1 MPPNSRPPRRSERH
15 RLDQP
20 QSSSSR
26 VEPMAVTPPPTAPA
40 LVPPPDLTP
49 APTSV
54 LTSTSIS
61 TPTPA
66 PTLAHTLAL
75 PSASM
80 STQKQ
85 GPVQPVHNWYTDPKT
100 KDDVAAVSHV
110 EFMNKYWP
118 NGQAGWAKEPFI
130 RTFPPSTR
138 IVSQLHSITV
148 LCLYFGMDLQSLYEP
163 GGYIHTA
170 VGPRGS
176 LSQTNGGRALDNI
189 KKEKCFKKPVYRSIL
204 HGKQNGR
211 FDNDICGFDP
221 KEAAEAEHSDDL
233 PTVDNMAA
241 EAKIKRPL
249 KSPSIPKPIKRQRS
263 RTTTP
268 ARGSSAAEL
277 IDLIQ
282 EDNDH
287 DSQSAASHLHPIED
301 RAKQK
306 ISDPT
311 EWLCD
316 ESIDRSVRQ
325 ILLYHNRSNFACK
338 DPLWL
343 DVQGVNHE
351 NKRLRGKFPKDSR
364 IVFCPVNTTLHWSL
378 VVIYQENGRCVKAEH
393 HDSMANP
400 HRTQSIEKAL
410 KEMLGVTKLLLIDD
424 FKQRDGHNCGVFV
437 ISAVEHLV
445 LGIPIPRDLDLAK
458 ERQKWR
464 DRLPPSPFLNR
475 ETSSSYK
482 LSTLEPPNHQSLVSG
497 THSLAPASSSDNPPL
512 VKDEILER
520 IQQVKDSIQGKQ
532 NALSKM
538 QNRETFRT
546 RFGSKMAGVRGLVEG
561 GDFWNDKEEQK
572 QLLDA
577 IEVVHKLQ
585 ERFESQVFRGESK
598 TQVDQDIKDLKAQMN
613 DLHQERVAMIQKE
626 AQEAEAKARDLKL
639 ALLEAKKAQEEDTT
653 EREEAQH
660 DADHTAAQLEK
671 AGRDHSSNAG

>member
-1 MPPNSRPPRRSERH
+1 MP
-15 RLDQP
+15 
-20 QSSSSR
+20 
-26 VEPMAVTPPPTAPA
+26 VTPPPTAPTS
-40 LVPPPDLTP
+40 VPPPDQTP
-49 APTSV
+49 APTSA
-54 LTSTSIS
+54 LTSTSTS

-66 PTLAHTLAL
+66 PTLAPTLTS
-75 PSASM
+75 PSM

-100 KDDVAAVSHV
+100 KDDHAAVGHV
-110 EFMNKYWP
+110 EFMNEYWP
-118 NGQAGWAKEPFI
+118 NGQAGWAKQPFI
-130 RTFPPSTR
+130 QTFPPSTR

-163 GGYIHTA
+163 GGYIHDA
-170 VGPRGS
+170 VKLGS
-176 LSQTNGGRALDNI
+176 SLRQTNCGRALERI
-189 KKEKCFKKPVYRSIL
+189 KKAKGFERPVYRSIL

-233 PTVDNMAA
+233 PTIDDMAA
-241 EAKIKRPL
+241 EANIKRL
-249 KSPSIPKPIKRQRS
+249 LESPSIPKPIKRQRS

-268 ARGSSAAEL
+268 ARGSSAVES
-277 IDLIQ
+277 IDLLQ
-282 EDNDH
+282 EDSDH

-311 EWLCD
+311 AWLCD
-316 ESIDRSVRQ
+316 ESIDRS
-325 ILLYHNRSNFACK
+325 

-351 NKRLRGKFPKDSR
+351 SKRLRGKFPKDSR
-364 IVFCPVNTTLHWSL
+364 TVFCPVKTASHWSL
-378 VVIYQENGRCVKAEH
+378 AVIYQENGRCVKAEH

-400 HRTQSIEKAL
+400 YRTQSIEKAL
-410 KEMLGVTKLLLIDD
+410 KEVLGDTKLLLIDD
-424 FKQRDGHNCGVFV
+424 FKQRDEHNCGVFV
-437 ISAVEHLV
+437 ISAVELIV

-475 ETSSSYK
+475 ETSSSHK
-482 LSTLEPPNHQSLVSG
+482 LSTLEPPIHQSLVSG

-520 IQQVKDSIQGKQ
+520 IRQVKDSIQGKQ

-546 RFGSKMAGVRGLVEG
+546 GFGSKMADVRGLVEG
-561 GDFWNDKEEQK
+561 GDFWNDKEEQE

-577 IEVVHKLQ
+577 IEVVCKLQ

-598 TQVDQDIKDLKAQMN
+598 TQVDQDIRDLKVQMKDL
-613 DLHQERVAMIQKE
+613 HRERVAIIQKE

-660 DADHTAAQLEK
+660 DADHAAAQLEK
-671 AGRDHSSNAG
+671 TGSDHSSNAG

>member
-1 MPPNSRPPRRSERH
+1 MP
-15 RLDQP
+15 
-20 QSSSSR
+20 
-26 VEPMAVTPPPTAPA
+26 VTPPPTAPTS
-40 LVPPPDLTP
+40 VPPPDQTP
-49 APTSV
+49 APTSA
-54 LTSTSIS
+54 LTSTSTS

-66 PTLAHTLAL
+66 PTLAPTLTS
-75 PSASM
+75 PSM

-100 KDDVAAVSHV
+100 KDDHAAVGHV
-110 EFMNKYWP
+110 EFMNEYWP
-118 NGQAGWAKEPFI
+118 NGQAGWAKQPFI
-130 RTFPPSTR
+130 QTFPPSTR

-163 GGYIHTA
+163 GGYIHDA
-170 VGPRGS
+170 VKLGS
-176 LSQTNGGRALDNI
+176 SLRQTNCGRALERI
-189 KKEKCFKKPVYRSIL
+189 KKAKGFERPVYRSIL

-233 PTVDNMAA
+233 PTIDDMAA
-241 EAKIKRPL
+241 EANIKRL
-249 KSPSIPKPIKRQRS
+249 LESPSIPKPIKRQRS

-268 ARGSSAAEL
+268 ARGSSAVES
-277 IDLIQ
+277 IDLLQ
-282 EDNDH
+282 EDSDH

-306 ISDPT
+306 ISDP
-311 EWLCD
+311 L
-316 ESIDRSVRQ
+316 RG
-325 ILLYHNRSNFACK
+325 FAMR

-351 NKRLRGKFPKDSR
+351 SKRLRGKFPKDSR
-364 IVFCPVNTTLHWSL
+364 TVFCPVKTASHWSL
-378 VVIYQENGRCVKAEH
+378 AVIYQENGRCVKAEH

-400 HRTQSIEKAL
+400 YRTQSIEKAL
-410 KEMLGVTKLLLIDD
+410 KEVLGDTKLLLIDD
-424 FKQRDGHNCGVFV
+424 FKQRDEHNCGVFV
-437 ISAVEHLV
+437 ISAVELIV

-475 ETSSSYK
+475 ETSSSHK
-482 LSTLEPPNHQSLVSG
+482 LSTLEPPIHQSLVSG

-520 IQQVKDSIQGKQ
+520 IRQVKDSIQGKQ

-546 RFGSKMAGVRGLVEG
+546 GFGSKMADVRGLVEG
-561 GDFWNDKEEQK
+561 GDFWNDKEEQE

-577 IEVVHKLQ
+577 IEVVCKLQ

-598 TQVDQDIKDLKAQMN
+598 TQVDQDIRDLKVQMKDL
-613 DLHQERVAMIQKE
+613 HRERVAIIQKE

-660 DADHTAAQLEK
+660 DADHAAAQLEK
-671 AGRDHSSNAG
+671 TGSDHSSNAG

>member
-1 MPPNSRPPRRSERH
+1 MP
-15 RLDQP
+15 
-20 QSSSSR
+20 
-26 VEPMAVTPPPTAPA
+26 VTPPPTAPTS
-40 LVPPPDLTP
+40 VPPPDQTP
-49 APTSV
+49 APTSA
-54 LTSTSIS
+54 LTSTSTS

-66 PTLAHTLAL
+66 PTLAPTLTS
-75 PSASM
+75 PSM

-100 KDDVAAVSHV
+100 KDDHAAVGHV
-110 EFMNKYWP
+110 EFMNEYWP
-118 NGQAGWAKEPFI
+118 NGQAGWAKQPFI
-130 RTFPPSTR
+130 QTFPPSTR

-163 GGYIHTA
+163 GGYIHDA
-170 VGPRGS
+170 VKLGS
-176 LSQTNGGRALDNI
+176 SLRQTNCGRALERI
-189 KKEKCFKKPVYRSIL
+189 KKAKGFERPVHRSIL
-204 HGKQNGR
+204 HGKQNSR

-221 KEAAEAEHSDDL
+221 KEATEAEHSDDL
-233 PTVDNMAA
+233 PTIDDMAA
-241 EAKIKRPL
+241 EANIKRPL
-249 KSPSIPKPIKRQRS
+249 ESPSIPKPIKRQRS

-277 IDLIQ
+277 IDFIQ
-282 EDNDH
+282 EDSDY
-287 DSQSAASHLHPIED
+287 DSQSAATHLRPIED
-301 RAKQK
+301 WAKQK

-311 EWLCD
+311 AWLCD

-325 ILLYHNRSNFACK
+325 ILLYHNRSNFACQ

-351 NKRLRGKFPKDSR
+351 SKRLRGKFPKDST
-364 IVFCPVNTTLHWSL
+364 IVFCPVKTASHWSL
-378 VVIYQENGRCVKAEH
+378 VVIYQESGICVKAEH
-393 HDSMANP
+393 HDSMASP
-400 HRTQSIEKAL
+400 YRTQNIEKAL
-410 KEMLGVTKLLLIDD
+410 KEVLGDTKLLLIDD
-424 FKQRDGHNCGVFV
+424 FEQRDGYNCGVFV

-458 ERQKWR
+458 ERRKWR

-475 ETSSSYK
+475 ETSSSHK

-546 RFGSKMAGVRGLVEG
+546 GFGSKMADVRGLVEG
-561 GDFWNDKEEQK
+561 GDFWNDKEEQE

-577 IEVVHKLQ
+577 IEVICKLQ

-598 TQVDQDIKDLKAQMN
+598 TQVDQGIKDLKVQMN

-639 ALLEAKKAQEEDTT
+639 ALQEAKKAQEEDTT

-660 DADHTAAQLEK
+660 DTDHTAAQLEK
-671 AGRDHSSNAG
+671 AGRDDSSNAG

>member
-1 MPPNSRPPRRSERH
+1 MP
-15 RLDQP
+15 
-20 QSSSSR
+20 
-26 VEPMAVTPPPTAPA
+26 VTPSPTAPA

-54 LTSTSIS
+54 STSTSIS

-85 GPVQPVHNWYTDPKT
+85 GPVQPARNWYTNPN
-100 KDDVAAVSHV
+100 KDEHLAVDQV
-110 EFMNKYWP
+110 NFMNKHWP
-118 NGQAGWAKEPFI
+118 NGQTGWAKQPFI
-130 RTFPPSTR
+130 QTFPPSKR
-138 IVSQLHSITV
+138 IVNQLHSITV
-148 LCLYFGMDLQSLYEP
+148 LCFYFGIDLQSLYEP
-163 GGYIHTA
+163 DGYIYNA
-170 VGPRGS
+170 VEPGS
-176 LSQTNGGRALDNI
+176 SLGQTNCGQALKRI
-189 KKEKCFKKPVYRSIL
+189 KKDTGFQGSVKRSIL
-204 HGKQNGR
+204 HGKQGGK

-233 PTVDNMAA
+233 PTIDNMAA
-241 EAKIKRPL
+241 EAKFKRPL
-249 KSPSIPKPIKRQRS
+249 ENASIPKSNKQQRS
-263 RTTTP
+263 KRTTS

-277 IDLIQ
+277 IDLRQ
-282 EDNDH
+282 EDSDH

-301 RAKQK
+301 EDRAKQK

-311 EWLCD
+311 AWLCD

-325 ILLYHNRSNFACK
+325 ILLYHNRSNFAWRH
-338 DPLWL
+338 PLWL
-343 DVQGVNHE
+343 NVRGVNHE
-351 NKRLRGKFPKDSR
+351 KKELRGKFPKDSR
-364 IVFCPVNTTLHWSL
+364 IVFCPVRTASHWSL
-378 VVIYQENGRCVKAEH
+378 VVIYQENGICVKAEH
-393 HDSMANP
+393 HDSMASP
-400 HRTQSIEKAL
+400 SRTQDIEKAL
-410 KEMLGVTKLLLIDD
+410 KEVLGDIKLLLIDD
-424 FKQRDGHNCGVFV
+424 FKQRDEYNCGVFV
-437 ISAVEHLV
+437 ISAIEHLV
-445 LGIPIPRDLDLAK
+445 MGKQIPQDLDLAK

-475 ETSSSYK
+475 ETSSSHK
-482 LSTLEPPNHQSLVSG
+482 LSTLEPPNQHSPMSG
-497 THSLAPASSSDNPPL
+497 IHSLAPVSSSDNPPL
-512 VKDEILER
+512 IKDEILER
-520 IQQVKDSIQGKQ
+520 IQQAKESIQGKQ

-538 QNRETFRT
+538 QDRETFRT
-546 RFGSKMAGVRGLVEG
+546 RFGSKMADVRGLVEG

-598 TQVDQDIKDLKAQMN
+598 TQVDQDIKDLKVQMN

-626 AQEAEAKARDLKL
+626 AQEAEAKARDLEL
-639 ALLEAKKAQEEDTT
+639 ALLEAQKAQEEDTT

-671 AGRDHSSNAG
+671 AGMDHSSNAG

>member
-1 MPPNSRPPRRSERH
+1 
-15 RLDQP
+15 
-20 QSSSSR
+20 
-26 VEPMAVTPPPTAPA
+26 
-40 LVPPPDLTP
+40 
-49 APTSV
+49 
-54 LTSTSIS
+54 
-61 TPTPA
+61 
-66 PTLAHTLAL
+66 
-75 PSASM
+75 M

-85 GPVQPVHNWYTDPKT
+85 GPFQPVHNWYTDPKT
-100 KDDVAAVSHV
+100 KDDFAAVSHV
-110 EFMNKYWP
+110 KFMNKYWP
-118 NGQAGWAKEPFI
+118 NGQAGWAKQPFI
-130 RTFPPSTR
+130 QTFPPSTR

-148 LCLYFGMDLQSLYEP
+148 LCLYFRMDLQSLYEP

-170 VGPRGS
+170 VGPRGP
-176 LSQTNGGRALDNI
+176 LRQTNCGRVLERI
-189 KKEKCFKKPVYRSIL
+189 KKETGFERPVHRFIL
-204 HGKQNGR
+204 HGKQDGR

-221 KEAAEAEHSDDL
+221 KEVAEAEHSDDL
-233 PTVDNMAA
+233 PTIDNMAA

-249 KSPSIPKPIKRQRS
+249 ESPSIPKPIKRQRS
-263 RTTTP
+263 KRTTP

-277 IDLIQ
+277 IDLLQ
-282 EDNDH
+282 EDSDH

-316 ESIDRSVRQ
+316 ESIDRSVKQ
-325 ILLYHNRSNFACK
+325 ILLYHNRSNFACQ

-364 IVFCPVNTTLHWSL
+364 IVFCPVHTASHWSL
-378 VVIYQENGRCVKAEH
+378 VVIYQENGICVKAEH
-393 HDSMANP
+393 HDSIASP
-400 HRTQSIEKAL
+400 YRTQNIEKAL
-410 KEMLGVTKLLLIDD
+410 KEVLGDTKLLLIDD
-424 FKQRDGHNCGVFV
+424 FKQRDGYNCGVFV

-445 LGIPIPRDLDLAK
+445 LGIPIPRDLDLVK

-475 ETSSSYK
+475 ETSSSHK

-538 QNRETFRT
+538 QNRETFKT
-546 RFGSKMAGVRGLVEG
+546 GFGSTMAGARGLVEG

-577 IEVVHKLQ
+577 IGVVRKLE

-598 TQVDQDIKDLKAQMN
+598 TQVVQDIRDLKVQMN

-639 ALLEAKKAQEEDTT
+639 ALQEAKKAQEKDTT